1 MNIDTAS
8 WESSLVRRAHFAP
21 ENMMANEPV
30 EADQQWL
37 EQAYARCET
46 VTRQHS
52 RTFHMASALL
62 PAAKREA
69 VRALYAF
76 CRISDDLVDE
86 GGANRTAELARWRQ
100 ESLQAHPHPD
110 NLVALAWADA
120 RARYGIPR
128 QYAEQLLDG
137 VAADIDHLR
146 YQTFEEL
153 AHYCYG
159 VASTVGLMSMHI
171 VGYASDDAIPYAIK
185 LGVALQLTNIL
196 RDVGE
201 DWQRGRFYLP
211 LEEMAAFGL
220 AEAELP
226 ISGDDPRW
234 VAFMQFQ
241 IERTRQLYR
250 EALPGIGLLDVQGRF
265 AIAAAAELYQGILDD
280 IEANQYDVFNRRAHV
295 SDLQKLR
302 RLPGI
307 WWRSRFGHKPERR

>member
-1 MNIDTAS
+1 
-8 WESSLVRRAHFAP
+8 V
-21 ENMMANEPV
+21 
-30 EADQQWL
+30 Q
-37 EQAYARCET
+37 
-46 VTRQHS
+46 
-52 RTFHMASALL
+52 
-62 PAAKREA
+62 
-69 VRALYAF
+69 
-76 CRISDDLVDE
+76 
-86 GGANRTAELARWRQ
+86 LARWRQ

-201 DWQRGRFYLP
+201 DWQKGRFYLP

-250 EALPGIGLLDVQGRF
+250 EALPGIGLLDPQGRF
-265 AIAAAAELYQGILDD
+265 AIAAAGAVSGHPRRHRGSSIRCIQPPRACQRPAEAEAAPRDLVAEPLRPQAGAPLEQARGWRQG
-280 IEANQYDVFNRRAHV
+280 
-295 SDLQKLR
+295 
-302 RLPGI
+302 P
-307 WWRSRFGHKPERR
+307 

>member
-8 WESSLVRRAHFAP
+8 WETSLIRRANFAG
-21 ENMMANEPV
+21 ESMMVDEPV
-30 EADQQWL
+30 QADQQWL
-37 EQAYARCET
+37 EQAYMRCEV
-46 VTRQHS
+46 VTREHS

-62 PAAKREA
+62 PAGKREA

-86 GGANRTAELARWRQ
+86 GGANRTEDLARWRQ

-171 VGYASDDAIPYAIK
+171 VGYANDDAIPFAIK

-211 LEEMAAFGL
+211 LDEMAEFGL

-250 EALPGIGLLDVQGRF
+250 EALPGIGLLDPQGRF

-302 RLPGI
+302 RLPAI
-307 WWRSRFGHKPERR
+307 WWRSRFGYKPERR